1 MKSFFSAVLLAM
13 ALSTSTLAQTPNP
26 PVNQKTSTEE
36 EVLRTERE
44 QRDAYLK
51 RDLKTT
57 ERLVADEFVMNTP
70 SGRSNKATLLYVVG
84 EEPADPTLTLTAED
98 VLVKVNGDTAIV
110 VGKRVE
116 KRQNPGNKAWGTAY
130 ARYTRTYIK
139 RCAQSPAPSPA
150 PTDAIDSTK
159 TAGSCQWQLLSE
171 HLDTIPGERTA
182 IKVDPAIYDDYVGK
196 YDSAIMTFS
205 VVREGDRLRAIPD
218 DKRRAPMEIFP
229 EAESQFFLKGINAQ
243 ITFMRNRQGQ
253 VTYAIVRLN
262 NADFQAKRIS

>member
-13 ALSTSTLAQTPNP
+13 ALSTSALAQTPNP
-26 PVNQKTSTEE
+26 QVNQKTSTEE

-51 RDLKTT
+51 RDIKTT

-70 SGRSNKATLLYVVG
+70 SGRGNKATLLNFLS
-84 EEPADPTLTLTAED
+84 EEPDPTLTLTAED
-98 VLVKVNGDTAIV
+98 VQVKVNGDTAIV

-139 RCAQSPAPSPA
+139 RCAKSSAPSE
-150 PTDAIDSTK
+150 AIDSRQ
-159 TAGSCQWQLLSE
+159 TAALCQWQLLSE

-218 DKRRAPMEIFP
+218 DKRRPAMEIFP
-229 EAESQFFLKGINAQ
+229 ESESQFFLKGVNAQ

-253 VTYAIVRLN
+253 VTHAVVRLN
-262 NADFQAKRIS
+262 NADFQAKRVP

>member
-1 MKSFFSAVLLAM
+1 MKAFFSALLLAL
-13 ALSTSTLAQTPNP
+13 ALSTSALAQTPNP
-26 PVNQKTSTEE
+26 QVNQKTSTEE
-36 EVLRTERE
+36 EVLRAERE

-51 RDLKTT
+51 RDIKTT
-57 ERLVADEFVMNTP
+57 ERLVADEFVMNTQ
-70 SGRSNKATLLYVVG
+70 SGRGSKATLLQFVG

-116 KRQNPGNKAWGTAY
+116 KRQNPDNKAWGTAY

-150 PTDAIDSTK
+150 PTKVTDSTK
-159 TAGSCQWQLLSE
+159 IAAPCQWQLLAE
-171 HLDTIPGERTA
+171 QLETIPGERTA

-196 YDSAIMTFS
+196 YESAIMTFS

-218 DKRRAPMEIFP
+218 DRRRVPMEIFP
-229 EAESQFFLKGINAQ
+229 EAESQFFLKGPNAQ
-243 ITFMRNRQGQ
+243 IIFMRNRQGQ
-253 VTYAIVRLN
+253 VTHAVVRLN
-262 NADFQAKRIS
+262 NADFQAKRIP

>member
-1 MKSFFSAVLLAM
+1 MKSFFSVVLLAM
-13 ALSTSTLAQTPNP
+13 ALSTSAFAQTPNP
-26 PVNQKTSTEE
+26 PVNQKTSIEE

-44 QRDAYLK
+44 QRDAVLK
-51 RDLKTT
+51 RDIKTT

-70 SGRSNKATLLYVVG
+70 SGRGSKGTLLQYVG

-116 KRQNPGNKAWGTAY
+116 KRQNPDNKAWGTAY

-139 RCAQSPAPSPA
+139 RCAKSSAPSEG
-150 PTDAIDSTK
+150 IDSTK
-159 TAGSCQWQLLSE
+159 TGGPCQWQLLAE
-171 HLDTIPGERTA
+171 QQDTIPGERTA

-205 VVREGDRLRAIPD
+205 VVREGDRLRAVPD
-218 DKRRAPMEIFP
+218 DKRRPAMEIFP
-229 EAESQFFLKGINAQ
+229 ESESQFFLKGVNAQ
-243 ITFMRNRQGQ
+243 ITFIRNRQGQ
-253 VTYAIVRLN
+253 VTHAIVRLN
-262 NADFQAKRIS
+262 NADFQAKRVG

>member
-1 MKSFFSAVLLAM
+1 MKFFFSAVLLVM
-13 ALSTSTLAQTPNP
+13 ALSTSALAQTPSP
-26 PVNQKTSTEE
+26 QVNQKTSTEE

-44 QRDAYLK
+44 QRDAVLK
-51 RDLKTT
+51 RDIKTT

-70 SGRSNKATLLYVVG
+70 SGRGSKATLLQYVG

-116 KRQNPGNKAWGTAY
+116 KRQNPDNKAWGTAY

-139 RCAQSPAPSPA
+139 RCAKSSAPSE
-150 PTDAIDSTK
+150 AIDSTK
-159 TAGSCQWQLLSE
+159 TGGACQWQLLAE
-171 HLDTIPGERTA
+171 QMETIPGERTA

-229 EAESQFFLKGINAQ
+229 ESESQFFLKGVNAQ

-253 VTYAIVRLN
+253 VTHAVVRLN
-262 NADFQAKRIS
+262 GADFQAKRMG

>member
-1 MKSFFSAVLLAM
+1 MKFIVSMVLLAL
-13 ALSTSTLAQTPNP
+13 ALSTYAQAQT
-26 PVNQKTSTEE
+26 QKGSVEE

-44 QRDAYLK
+44 QRDAVLK
-51 RDLKTT
+51 RDIKTT

-70 SGRSNKATLLYVVG
+70 SGRGNKATLLYYVG

-116 KRQNPGNKAWGTAY
+116 KRQNPDNKAWGTAY

-139 RCAQSPAPSPA
+139 RCAKGPAPSEA
-150 PTDAIDSTK
+150 A
-159 TAGSCQWQLLSE
+159 ACQWQLLSE
-171 HLDTIPGERTA
+171 HLNTIPGERTA

-205 VVREGDRLRAIPD
+205 IVREGDRLRAVPD
-218 DKRRAPMEIFP
+218 DKRRTAMEIFP
-229 EAESQFFLKGINAQ
+229 ESETQFFLKGTDAQ

-253 VTYAIVRLN
+253 VTHAVVRLN
-262 NADFQAKRIS
+262 GADFQAKRVG

>member
-13 ALSTSTLAQTPNP
+13 ALSTSALAQTPNP
-26 PVNQKTSTEE
+26 QVNQKTSTEE

-51 RDLKTT
+51 RDIKTT

-70 SGRSNKATLLYVVG
+70 SGRGNKGTLLYVVG

-139 RCAQSPAPSPA
+139 RCAKGPTPGEAPA
-150 PTDAIDSTK
+150 
-159 TAGSCQWQLLSE
+159 CQWQLLSE

-182 IKVDPAIYDDYVGK
+182 IKVDPAIYDDYVGR

-218 DKRRAPMEIFP
+218 DKRRPAMEIFP
-229 EAESQFFLKGINAQ
+229 ESESQFFLKGPNAQ
-243 ITFMRNRQGQ
+243 IIFMRNRQGQ
-253 VTYAIVRLN
+253 VTHAIVRLN
-262 NADFQAKRIS
+262 NADFQAKRVG

>member
-1 MKSFFSAVLLAM
+1 MKPFFPAVLLAM
-13 ALSTSTLAQTPNP
+13 ALSTSALAQTLNP

-51 RDLKTT
+51 RDIKTT
-57 ERLVADEFVMNTP
+57 ERLVADEFVMNTA
-70 SGRSNKATLLYVVG
+70 SGRGNKGTLLQFLG

-98 VLVKVNGDTAIV
+98 VAVKVNGDTAIV

-139 RCAQSPAPSPA
+139 RCAKGPASSE
-150 PTDAIDSTK
+150 AIDSRQN
-159 TAGSCQWQLLSE
+159 AAICQWQLLSE

-218 DKRRAPMEIFP
+218 DQRRAAMEIFP
-229 EAESQFFLKGINAQ
+229 ESESQFFLKGTNAQ

-253 VTYAIVRLN
+253 VTHAVVRIN
-262 NADFQAKRIS
+262 NADFQAKRVG

>member
-13 ALSTSTLAQTPNP
+13 ALFTSASAQTPNP
-26 PVNQKTSTEE
+26 QGNQKTSIEE

-44 QRDAYLK
+44 QRDAVLK

-70 SGRSNKATLLYVVG
+70 SGRGNKATLLQYVG
-84 EEPADPTLTLTAED
+84 EEPIDPTLTLTSED

-110 VGKRVE
+110 LGKRVE
-116 KRQNPGNKAWGTAY
+116 KRQNPDNKAWGTAY

-139 RCAQSPAPSPA
+139 RCAKGSAPSEA
-150 PTDAIDSTK
+150 GDSTK
-159 TAGSCQWQLLSE
+159 AAGSCHWQLLAE
-171 HLDTIPGERTA
+171 QQDTIPGERTA

-205 VVREGDRLRAIPD
+205 IVREGDRLRAIPD
-218 DKRRAPMEIFP
+218 DKRRTPMEIFP
-229 EAESQFFLKGINAQ
+229 ESESQFFLKGVNAQ

-253 VTYAIVRLN
+253 VTHAIVRLN
-262 NADFQAKRIS
+262 NADFQAKRVG

>member
-1 MKSFFSAVLLAM
+1 MKFIVSMVLLAL
-13 ALSTSTLAQTPNP
+13 ALSTYAQAQT
-26 PVNQKTSTEE
+26 QKGSVEE

-51 RDLKTT
+51 RDMKTT

-70 SGRSNKATLLYVVG
+70 SGRGNKGTLLYFLG

-98 VLVKVNGDTAIV
+98 VQVKVNGDTAIV

-116 KRQNPGNKAWGTAY
+116 KRQNPDNKAWGTAY

-139 RCAQSPAPSPA
+139 RCAKGAAQSE
-150 PTDAIDSTK
+150 AIHSTK
-159 TAGSCQWQLLSE
+159 TGGSCQWQLLSE

-182 IKVDPAIYDDYVGK
+182 IKIDPAIYDDYVGK

-205 VVREGDRLRAIPD
+205 VVREGDRLRAVPD
-218 DKRRAPMEIFP
+218 DKRRAAMEIFP
-229 EAESQFFLKGINAQ
+229 ESESQFFLKGINAQ

-253 VTYAIVRLN
+253 VTHAVVRLN
-262 NADFQAKRIS
+262 NADFQAKRVG